1 MKSPLIRLFSLFT
14 VAFLAVGGAA
24 QAVPV
29 SIVNASF
36 ESPVLPVGGF
46 TTSAP
51 QGWTCLGGV
60 DTCGAFHP
68 NASQIPQGAS
78 NGVNVGYSNDGGL
91 SQILSSVLTSN
102 TLYTLMVDA
111 VSRGDGFIVP
121 GGYTLQL
128 VTAAGFVLATSHIA
142 SPAAGTD
149 ATLTTSFFANA
160 TDSHLGQLLRIDL
173 VASGVQS
180 DWDNV
185 RLDATASVALVP
197 EPGSVALLA
206 IGVVALAARRGRK
219 KAK

>member
-1 MKSPLIRLFSLFT
+1 MKSPRIRLFSLLT
-14 VAFLAVGGAA
+14 VAFLAGGGSA
-24 QAVPV
+24 QAGPV

-36 ESPVLPVGGF
+36 ETPVLPSGGF
-46 TTSAP
+46 TVTAP
-51 QGWTCLGGV
+51 PGWTCVGGV
-60 DTCGAFHP
+60 STCGVFHP
-68 NASQIPQGAS
+68 SSQIPQGAS

-91 SQILSSVLTSN
+91 SEILSSMLTAN

-111 VSRGDGFIVP
+111 LSRVDGSIVP

-128 VTAAGFVLATSHIA
+128 VTAGGFVLATSHIA

-160 TDSHLGQLLRIDL
+160 ADSHLGQLLRIDL
-173 VASGVQS
+173 LATGVQS

-185 RLDATASVALVP
+185 RLDATARVP

-206 IGVVALAARRGRK
+206 IGVVALAARRRRK
-219 KAK
+219 SK